1 MTLALKYVKNITN
14 RVGDIVLRFR
24 RIIMKIAFYDTKPYD
39 KTWFKPLAKEYNF
52 DVTFFE
58 TKLSKDTA
66 ILATGND
73 AVCIFVNDEA
83 DKEIL
88 DILSKEGV
96 KTILLRCAGYDNV
109 DLKAAEGRFDV
120 LRVPSYS
127 PAAVAEFALTLL
139 MAVNRNVHRAYQR
152 TRDFNFSINGLMGMT
167 LKGKTIGVVGTGKIG
182 QAMIDVLQGFGMEIL
197 AYDPYPVEGLKA
209 TYVTKEALFERS
221 DIITFHCPLTEDTRH
236 MVNADTIKIMKDS
249 AIIVNTSRGAIV
261 DTAALVDALKAGK
274 FNGVA
279 LDVYEEEDEYFF
291 EDRSNEI
298 ISDDELSRLLT
309 FHNVLVTSHQAF
321 FTTEAMRA
329 IAETTLKNFD
339 DSMKGDTDPK
349 NTLAKRRA

>member
-1 MTLALKYVKNITN
+1 
-14 RVGDIVLRFR
+14 
-24 RIIMKIAFYDTKPYD
+24 MKIAFYDTKPYD
-39 KTWFKPLAKEYNF
+39 KTWFKPLAKEHNF
-52 DVTFFE
+52 DITFFE

-83 DKEIL
+83 DKETL
-88 DILSKEGV
+88 DILEEAGV

-120 LRVPSYS
+120 MRVPSYS

-139 MAVNRNVHRAYQR
+139 LAVNRNVHRAYQR

-167 LKGKTIGVVGTGKIG
+167 LKGKTIGIVGTGKIG
-182 QAMIDVLQGFGMEIL
+182 QAMIDVMQGFGMKIL

-209 TYVTKEALFERS
+209 EYVSEEEIFKRS
-221 DIITFHCPLTEDTRH
+221 DVISFHCPLTDETRH
-236 MVNADTIKIMKDS
+236 MVNAKTIGLMKQGS
-249 AIIVNTSRGAIV
+249 IIVNTSRGAIV
-261 DTAALVDALKAGK
+261 DTTALVEALKAGK
-274 FNGVA
+274 FAGVA
-279 LDVYEEEDEYFF
+279 LDVYEEEDDYFF

-309 FHNVLVTSHQAF
+309 FPNVLITSHQAF
-321 FTTEAMRA
+321 FTTEAMKA
-329 IAETTLKNFD
+329 IAETTLNNFEACLKND
-339 DSMKGDTDPK
+339 PDPK
-349 NTLAKRRA
+349 NTLVKRTR

>member
-1 MTLALKYVKNITN
+1 
-14 RVGDIVLRFR
+14 
-24 RIIMKIAFYDTKPYD
+24 MKIAFYDTKPYD
-39 KTWFKPLAKEYNF
+39 KIWFKPLAKEHNF
-52 DVTFFE
+52 DITFFE
-58 TKLSKDTA
+58 TKLSRDTA

-88 DILSKEGV
+88 DILHEVGV

-120 LRVPSYS
+120 MRVPSYS

-139 MAVNRNVHRAYQR
+139 LAVNRNVHRAYQR

-167 LKGKTIGVVGTGKIG
+167 LKGKTIGIVGTGKIG
-182 QAMIDVLQGFGMEIL
+182 QAMIDVLQGFGMKIL

-209 TYVTKEALFERS
+209 EYVTKEELFKRS
-221 DIITFHCPLTEDTRH
+221 DIVSFHCPLTDETRH
-236 MVNADTIKIMKDS
+236 IVNADTIKMMKQGS
-249 AIIVNTSRGAIV
+249 IIVNTSRGAIV
-261 DTAALVDALKAGK
+261 DTTALVEALKAGK
-274 FNGVA
+274 FAGVA

-309 FHNVLVTSHQAF
+309 FPNVLITSHQAF

-329 IAETTLKNFD
+329 IAETTLNNFEASLKNEP
-339 DSMKGDTDPK
+339 DPK
-349 NTLAKRRA
+349 NTLTKRER

>member
-1 MTLALKYVKNITN
+1 
-14 RVGDIVLRFR
+14 
-24 RIIMKIAFYDTKPYD
+24 MKIAFYDTKPYD
-39 KTWFKPLAKEYNF
+39 KIWFKPLAKEHNF
-52 DVTFFE
+52 DITFFE
-58 TKLSKDTA
+58 TKLSRDTA

-88 DILSKEGV
+88 DILHEAGV

-120 LRVPSYS
+120 MRVPSYS

-139 MAVNRNVHRAYQR
+139 LAVNRNVHRAYQR

-167 LKGKTIGVVGTGKIG
+167 LKGKTIGIVGTGKIG
-182 QAMIDVLQGFGMEIL
+182 QAMIDVLQGFGMKIL
-197 AYDPYPVEGLKA
+197 AYDPYPVECLKA
-209 TYVTKEALFERS
+209 EYVTKEELFKRS
-221 DIITFHCPLTEDTRH
+221 DIVSFHCPLTDETRH
-236 MVNADTIKIMKDS
+236 IVNADTIKMMKQGS
-249 AIIVNTSRGAIV
+249 IIVNTSRGAIV
-261 DTAALVDALKAGK
+261 DTTALVEALKAGK
-274 FNGVA
+274 FAGVA

-309 FHNVLVTSHQAF
+309 FPNVLITSHQAF

-329 IAETTLKNFD
+329 IAETTLNNFEASLKND
-339 DSMKGDTDPK
+339 PDPK
-349 NTLAKRRA
+349 NTLTKRER

>member
-1 MTLALKYVKNITN
+1 
-14 RVGDIVLRFR
+14 
-24 RIIMKIAFYDTKPYD
+24 MKIAFYDTKPYD
-39 KTWFKPLAKEYNF
+39 KTWFKPLAKEKGI
-52 DVTFFE
+52 DITFFE
-58 TKLSKDTA
+58 TKLNKDTA

-83 DKEIL
+83 DRDTLENLKKI
-88 DILSKEGV
+88 GV

-109 DLKAAEGRFDV
+109 DLKAAAGKFNI

-139 MAVNRNVHRAYQR
+139 MAVNRNVPRAYVR

-167 LKGKTIGVVGTGKIG
+167 ISGKTIGVVGTGKIG
-182 QAMIDVLQGFGMEIL
+182 QVMVNLLQGFGVEIL

-209 TYVTKEALFERS
+209 TYVSEEELFRRS
-221 DIITFHCPLTEDTRH
+221 DVISFHCPLTDETRH
-236 MVNADTIKIMKDS
+236 MVNADTIKLMKDG

-261 DTAALVDALKAGK
+261 DTTALIEALKEGK

-298 ISDDELSRLLT
+298 ISNDELSRLLT
-309 FHNVLVTSHQAF
+309 FPNVLVTSHQAF
-321 FTTEAMRA
+321 FTYEATKA
-329 IAETTLKNFD
+329 IAETTLDNFVAAQ
-339 DSMKGDTDPK
+339 KGETDPK
-349 NTLAKRRA
+349 NTLSLLK

>member
-1 MTLALKYVKNITN
+1 
-14 RVGDIVLRFR
+14 
-24 RIIMKIAFYDTKPYD
+24 MKIAFYDTKPYD
-39 KTWFKPLAKEYNF
+39 KTWFKPLAKELGF
-52 DVTFFE
+52 DITFFE
-58 TKLSKDTA
+58 TKLSRDTA

-83 DKEIL
+83 DKETL
-88 DILSKEGV
+88 DILYESGV
-96 KTILLRCAGYDNV
+96 KAILLRCAGYDNV

-120 LRVPSYS
+120 MRVPSYS

-139 MAVNRNVHRAYQR
+139 LAVNRNVHRAYQR

-167 LKGKTIGVVGTGKIG
+167 LKGKTIGIVGTGKIG
-182 QAMIDVLQGFGMEIL
+182 QAMINVLQGFGMEIL

-209 TYVTKEALFERS
+209 TYVTKEELFKRS
-221 DIITFHCPLTEDTRH
+221 DIISFHCPLTEETKH
-236 MVNADTIKIMKDS
+236 IVNADTIKLMKQGS
-249 AIIVNTSRGAIV
+249 IIVNTSRGAIV
-261 DTAALVDALKAGK
+261 DTTALVEALKAGK
-274 FNGVA
+274 FAGVA

-309 FHNVLVTSHQAF
+309 FPNVLITSHQAF

-329 IAETTLKNFD
+329 IAETTFNNFEASLK
-339 DSMKGDTDPK
+339 GEPDPK
-349 NTLAKRRA
+349 NTLTTRNR